1 MGVMLRGVFP
11 PLPTTFTDD
20 ELDTGA
26 LRATVGALMRTRLTG
41 VLALGTNGESFLV
54 DNDEADRIVQTVRE
68 AVPEGRPLLV
78 GTGCDSTRATV
89 ASCRRAADH
98 GATHALVR
106 PPVSYTRFLWQE
118 VLMEH
123 YGRVADASPIPVLL
137 YNQPAVF
144 GPELSATTVAVLAR
158 HENIVGLK
166 DSSGNIAHVSDVLT
180 RVPDGFSVLTG
191 VAGMM
196 YAGLLS
202 GTTGSI
208 VAVANVVPN
217 VVMHLYD
224 LVMTGQLHKALAL
237 QRAIAP
243 LARAVT
249 MQYGVAGMKAA
260 MAVAGFPDS
269 QPRLPLTPASDETI
283 EELRGMLRHLE
294 SFTGRTLIGRAG
306 QDDVTSSEVAS

>member
-1 MGVMLRGVFP
+1 MLRGVFP
-11 PLPTTFTDD
+11 PLPTTFADD

-26 LRATVGALMRTRLTG
+26 LRATVSALMRTRLTG

-54 DNDEADRIVQTVRE
+54 DADEADRIVKTVRE
-68 AVPEGRPLLV
+68 AVPDGRPLLV
-78 GTGCDSTRATV
+78 GTGCDSTRATIE
-89 ASCRRAADH
+89 SCRRAADH
-98 GATHALVR
+98 GGTHALVR
-106 PPVSYTRFLWQE
+106 PPVSYTRFLSQE

-123 YGRVADASPIPVLL
+123 YGRVADASPLPVLL

-144 GPELSATTVAVLAR
+144 GAELSATTVAVLAR

-208 VAVANVVPN
+208 VAVANIVPN

-260 MAVAGFPDS
+260 MGIAGFPDS
-269 QPRLPLTPASDETI
+269 PPRLPLEPASDEI
-283 EELRGMLRHLE
+283 VEELRAMLRHLE
-294 SFTGRTLIGRAG
+294 SFTGRTLIGKAG
-306 QDDVTSSEVAS
+306 QDDVMPEVVP